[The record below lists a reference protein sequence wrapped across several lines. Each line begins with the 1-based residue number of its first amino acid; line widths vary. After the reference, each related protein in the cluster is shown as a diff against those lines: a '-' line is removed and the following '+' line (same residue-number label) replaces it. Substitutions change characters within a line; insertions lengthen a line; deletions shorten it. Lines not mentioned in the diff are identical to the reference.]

1 MDHLE
6 KREWGRIN
14 VAQLLVLRSE
24 KDPGKYYNA
33 LAIDVSEEN
42 IGFETEAKLSLGER
56 IQLELKTEARTVKV
70 QAIVERISNQ
80 IYGCRFTEDDYG
92 KIFSF
97 IGQKCLD
104 NAKNAI
110 KLLVLFFFHHKM

>member
-42 IGFETEAKLSLGER
+42 IGFETEAKLSLG
-56 IQLELKTEARTVKV
+56 
-70 QAIVERISNQ
+70 
-80 IYGCRFTEDDYG
+80 
-92 KIFSF
+92 
-97 IGQKCLD
+97 
-104 NAKNAI
+104 
-110 KLLVLFFFHHKM
+110 